1 MSDNHEVD
9 ALFEDDPGSLEEVF
23 DEDDA
28 EDLKLD
34 DVDTKVWLVKV
45 SIIIYF
51 SFALITTLYSFFSK
65 INK

>member
-1 MSDNHEVD
+1 MSDHNDVD

-34 DVDTKVWLVKV
+34 DVNTKVWLVKV
-45 SIIIYF
+45 NLCSREKLCESDSNCLSI
-51 SFALITTLYSFFSK
+51 
-65 INK
+65 